1 MKVLILT
8 YYWPPAGGSGVQ
20 RWLKF
25 VKYLQGFD
33 IEPIV
38 YCPDNP
44 NYEVVDESLLNGIPE
59 GITIL
64 KQPIFEPNN
73 LIKSK
78 KVATV
83 KVSSNPS
90 LIQKGLQYIRGNY
103 FMPDARKYWVKPSVK
118 FLKEYLKKNNV
129 DAIISTGPPH
139 SLHLIAM
146 QLKQKLDLKWI
157 ADFRDPMSNLFYN
170 DTLLLTDKSKQKLQ
184 QLEKE
189 ILSTADKVI
198 TVSEHLKT
206 EFEEH
211 CNDVSVITNGFD
223 DEPTNDQSARVDKK
237 FTLSHI
243 GLLPAQSNPT
253 ILWKVLQELIQEN
266 SEFANDFKLRLVGNI
281 SGKAK
286 ESITEFSLNHHVEY
300 VSYVPHAEAV
310 TIQKQSQV
318 LLLLVPNS
326 EGAKGIVTGKAFEY
340 LTSKR
345 PILAIAPTDGDLAS
359 ILVKT
364 NTGVAIDFDDA
375 EKIKAVVLDFYTK
388 FKENNLKVHAIGIQ
402 QYHRKN
408 LTEKLAQIIKDL

>member
-1 MKVLILT
+1 VKVLIIT

-25 VKYLQGFD
+25 VKYLQGFG
-33 IEPIV
+33 IEPTV

-44 NYEVVDESLLNGIPE
+44 NYEVVDESLIDEISNE
-59 GITIL
+59 ITIL

-73 LIKSK
+73 LLKSK
-78 KVATV
+78 KVATA

-90 LIQKGLQYIRGNY
+90 LLQKGLQYIRGNY
-103 FMPDARKYWVKPSVK
+103 FIPDARKYWVKPSVK
-118 FLKEYLKKNNV
+118 FLKEYLKKNPV
-129 DAIISTGPPH
+129 DAVISTGPPH
-139 SLHLIAM
+139 SMHLIAM
-146 QLKQKLDLKWI
+146 QLKQELGIKWI

-198 TVSEHLKT
+198 TVSEYLKK
-206 EFEEH
+206 EFQKQS
-211 CNDVSVITNGFD
+211 NDVSVITNGFD
-223 DEPTNDQSARVDKK
+223 DVSTSDQNVRIDKK

-243 GLLPAQSNPT
+243 GLLPAQSNP
-253 ILWKVLQELIQEN
+253 IAVWKVLKELIHEN
-266 SEFANDFKLRLVGNI
+266 KEFSNDFRLRLVGNV
-281 SGKAK
+281 SDKAK
-286 ESITEFSLNHHVEY
+286 ESIVKFGLAHHVEY

-310 TIQKQSQV
+310 SIQKQSQV

-326 EGAKGIVTGKAFEY
+326 AGAKGIVTGKVFEY
-340 LTSKR
+340 LRSKR
-345 PILAIAPTDGDLAS
+345 PVLAIAPTDGDLAS

-364 NTGVAIDFDDA
+364 NTGVAIDFEDT
-375 EKIKAVVLDFYTK
+375 EKIKATILDFYSK
-388 FKENNLKVHAIGIQ
+388 FREDNLKVHAIGIQ

-408 LTEKLAQIIKDL
+408 LTEKLAQIIKSL